1 MPREQLLLAVLAILA
16 LSAVT
21 AEYARDALVHKR
33 PLRWSGRTTS
43 TVVAH
48 GGSLVLVW
56 VADRLW
62 HNDDDQHEI
71 ARTFGAARLKV
82 RAA

>member
-1 MPREQLLLAVLAILA
+1 
-16 LSAVT
+16 
-21 AEYARDALVHKR
+21 
-33 PLRWSGRTTS
+33 
-43 TVVAH
+43 VAH